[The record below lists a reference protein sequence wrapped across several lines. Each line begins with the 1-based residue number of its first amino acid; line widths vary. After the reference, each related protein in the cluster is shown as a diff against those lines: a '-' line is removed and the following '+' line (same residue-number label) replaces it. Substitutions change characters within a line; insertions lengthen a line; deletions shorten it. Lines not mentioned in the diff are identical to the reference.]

1 MRRTRVLIAANSL
14 RVNSPARTLSSQ
26 GLARLVLTP
35 NRGNPQSSPPDFDSR
50 HFKVPLTPHLPTY
63 NGVGPCVRRHDRHNF
78 GVGRHRALPEVGKS
92 SARWFQQIGDD
103 VR

>member
-1 MRRTRVLIAANSL
+1 MT
-14 RVNSPARTLSSQ
+14 
-26 GLARLVLTP
+26 RLVATP

-63 NGVGPCVRRHDRHNF
+63 NGVGPASVVTTDSI